1 MRVPAQTIIVFSH
14 IANFRVKIELNN
26 NRASTRHWNPSAA
39 WNYVPWK
46 ITGEHFNS
54 QNSHWPSQGHQL
66 QWFHG
71 FYPQDLP
78 WLQGF
83 SSHPDGNSRRYLKPQ
98 IPGIWGCGY
107 SISLRWKQS
116 KTGSFWGFFCTY
128 LLVFIPQFPQSCLSE
143 NCFSSFTLQELVKT
157 RAHPWIFFLLCSA
170 QKF

>member
-66 QWFHG
+66 QWFHS

-116 KTGSFWGFFCTY
+116 KTGSFW
-128 LLVFIPQFPQSCLSE
+128 V
-143 NCFSSFTLQELVKT
+143 
-157 RAHPWIFFLLCSA
+157 FFLHLSSGFHTSISTELFKWKLLLQLHTARAGKDTCPPMNIFPA
-170 QKF
+170 L